1 MSRITNETGT
11 KTKQTTMN
19 DTTDIPSTITTILNY
34 IMNRYMPFVCVAFLL
49 FCTLGFATWSSYLI
63 IGFMWFATSY
73 SFKCG
78 IAHVLCEVECTSETM
93 NESSTEEKK
102 TDEDGIL

>member
-1 MSRITNETGT
+1 
-11 KTKQTTMN
+11 MN
-19 DTTDIPSTITTILNY
+19 DTTNNSSTATTILNY

-49 FCTLGFATWSSYLI
+49 FCTLGFSTWPSYLI

-73 SFKCG
+73 SFNCG
-78 IAHVLCEVECTSETM
+78 IAHVLCEVDYVPVTM
-93 NESSTEEKK
+93 NESSTEEK